1 MADVILVSVLPKLC
15 SALDEIR
22 ALAGTGTGTG
32 TGTGSDETGAI
43 CTLCEVADFATDLVG
58 HITDEAERS

>member
-22 ALAGTGTGTG
+22 ALAGTGTG